1 MAVEDYRDGALTPD
15 PVGRLVGLSFW
26 DTEAFLKPHRAYQ
39 PYDEDDVEQD
49 GRDLDR
55 GGRAVSQGII
65 GSLMATKTL
74 DEHIEVTP
82 DTAGG
87 KPRIRGHR
95 ITVQDIAIWHER
107 LGKSADEIASEYDL
121 TLGDVHA
128 ALAYYFD
135 HREQIDARMAEDR
148 AFADALRAQIP
159 SKRSQKLRSLRG
171 EN

>member
-1 MAVEDYRDGALTPD
+1 MAR
-15 PVGRLVGLSFW
+15 RS
-26 DTEAFLKPHRAYQ
+26 
-39 PYDEDDVEQD
+39 
-49 GRDLDR
+49 
-55 GGRAVSQGII
+55 
-65 GSLMATKTL
+65 L

-82 DTAGG
+82 ESAGG

-107 LGKSADEIASEYDL
+107 LGKNVDEIASEYDL

-135 HREQIDARMAEDR
+135 HRKEIDTRIGDDR
-148 AFADALRAQIP
+148 AFVDAIRAQIP
-159 SKRSQKLRSLRG
+159 SKRSQKLSSLRG